1 MSHPPK
7 QIDNWDTL
15 WMSMAY
21 LVSMKSKDPST
32 KVGCV
37 IVDAENNFRS
47 LGFNGPP
54 RDIDDTDPKIYQRPY
69 KYLIWEHGERN
80 AILNAERTQTPV
92 RDGTLYINWMPCA
105 DCARAI
111 LQVDI
116 AKVVIHKQGQR
127 AQEMARGDKP
137 SWGESCDAAM
147 MMFQQKIDKDKLEV
161 EWYDGPIIHRTF
173 ATFSGKHFQFCGP
186 ENSPRYCGCQCGGTD
201 EERATCDLCTQEFDD
216 N

>member
-1 MSHPPK
+1 MSPPK
-7 QIDNWDTL
+7 QINDWDTF

-37 IVDAENNFRS
+37 IVDRENNLRS
-47 LGFNGPP
+47 IGFNGPP
-54 RDIDDTDPKIYQRPY
+54 RDIDDSDPRIFQRPY
-69 KYLIWEHGERN
+69 KYLVWEHGERN
-80 AILNAERTQTPV
+80 AIYNAERTQTPV
-92 RDGTLYINWMPCA
+92 RGGTLYINWMPCA

-111 LQVDI
+111 LQVDLS
-116 AKVVIHKQGQR
+116 KVIIHKQGQQ

-137 SWGESCDAAM
+137 SWNESCDTAM
-147 MMFQQKIDKDKLEV
+147 AMFQQKIDKGKLQV

-186 ENSPRYCGCQCGGTD
+186 ENSPRECGAECDGGD
-201 EERATCDLCTQEFDD
+201 VAQAWCNLCTTDFDD

>member
-1 MSHPPK
+1 MAPPK
-7 QIDNWDTL
+7 HIDDWDTF

-32 KVGCV
+32 KVGCI

-47 LGFNGPP
+47 MGFNGPP
-54 RDIDDTDPKIYQRPY
+54 RDIDDDDPSIYMRPE
-69 KYLIWEHGERN
+69 KYFYWEHGERN
-80 AILNAERTQTPV
+80 AIYNAERTQTPV
-92 RDGTLYINWMPCA
+92 RGGTLYITWIPCA

-116 AKVVIHKQGQR
+116 ARLVIHKQGQE
-127 AQEMARGDKP
+127 AMEMARGVDR
-137 SWGESCDAAM
+137 WDESCTAAM
-147 MMFQQKIDKDKLEV
+147 GMFQQKVNKGKLQLD
-161 EWYDGPIIHRTF
+161 WYTGPIIHRTF

-186 ENSPRYCGCQCGGTD
+186 ENSPRYCGCECGGSD
-201 EERATCDLCTQEFDD
+201 EEKAMCNLCTTDYDQ